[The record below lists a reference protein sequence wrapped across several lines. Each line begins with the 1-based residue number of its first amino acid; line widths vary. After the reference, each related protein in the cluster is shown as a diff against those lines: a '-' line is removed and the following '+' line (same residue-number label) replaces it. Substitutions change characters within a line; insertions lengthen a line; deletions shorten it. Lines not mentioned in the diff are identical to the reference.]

1 MVTVMH
7 EGEVTVIGGGEV
19 TVCVFNGVCYK
30 GVCRKVANS
39 YAVVT
44 LFKANGY
51 CGF

>member
-44 LFKANGY
+44 LFKASGY

>member
-30 GVCRKVANS
+30 GVCRNVPNP

-44 LFKANGY
+44 LLEAGGY
-51 CGF
+51 CRF

>member
-7 EGEVTVIGGGEV
+7 ERGVTGIGGGEV
-19 TVCVFNGVCYK
+19 TECVFNGVCYK
-30 GVCRKVANS
+30 GSCIKVANS

-44 LFKANGY
+44 LFKASGY